1 MITTEIVEAL
11 KHAIQII
18 ESKEQPKIKK
28 LTKQQ
33 NINNYEKLIR

>member
-28 LTKQQ
+28 PTKKEI
-33 NINNYEKLIR
+33 INNYEKIIR